1 MILPIMLIV
10 FISSLKNMSWCGRLK
25 NGRGRVISNMCA
37 KGIMMWNGGIASQ
50 WELIVGNENVGD

>member
-1 MILPIMLIV
+1 
-10 FISSLKNMSWCGRLK
+10 MSWCGRLK